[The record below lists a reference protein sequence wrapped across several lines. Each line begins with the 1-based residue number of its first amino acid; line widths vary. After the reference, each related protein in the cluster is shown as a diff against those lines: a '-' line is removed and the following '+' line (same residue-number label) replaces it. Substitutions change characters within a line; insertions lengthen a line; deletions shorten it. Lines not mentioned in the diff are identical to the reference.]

1 MVKIKL
7 KGERH
12 DKKGPHGKH
21 HKPHM
26 DIHKLKVKIQAAVEN
41 GKLTQE
47 EADEKLLFM
56 QEKIKKGPHG
66 KHHKPPMN
74 IDKVK
79 ARIQAAVEN
88 GKLTQEEAD
97 EKLLFM
103 QERLKKG
110 PYSKHKVD

>member
-1 MVKIKL
+1 MSKFHFFKKIKIISAMAILMAISLGTIGFTASFADDGAIEKEIKL

-47 EADEKLLFM
+47 EADEKLLLM
-56 QEKIKKGPHG
+56 QKNIKKDPHG
-66 KHHKPPMN
+66 K
-74 IDKVK
+74 
-79 ARIQAAVEN
+79 
-88 GKLTQEEAD
+88 
-97 EKLLFM
+97 
-103 QERLKKG
+103 
-110 PYSKHKVD
+110 YHKVD

>member
-1 MVKIKL
+1 MSKFHFPKKIKIISAMAILMAISLGTIGFTASFADDGAIEKEIKL

-26 DIHKLKVKIQAAVEN
+26 
-41 GKLTQE
+41 
-47 EADEKLLFM
+47 
-56 QEKIKKGPHG
+56 
-66 KHHKPPMN
+66 N

-79 ARIQAAVEN
+79 AIIQAAVEN

>member
-1 MVKIKL
+1 MFKFHFSKKIKIISVMAIL
-7 KGERH
+7 
-12 DKKGPHGKH
+12 
-21 HKPHM
+21 M
-26 DIHKLKVKIQAAVEN
+26 AVSL
-41 GKLTQE
+41 GTIGFTASF
-47 EADEKLLFM
+47 ADDSAIEK
-56 QEKIKKGPHG
+56 KIKPKSEKHDDKGPHG
-66 KHHKPPMN
+66 KHHKPPMD

-97 EKLLFM
+97 EKLLSL